1 MNIKNIAII
10 SHVDHGKTTLVDCLL
25 RFSGKIRD
33 KGERLLDSNDLER
46 EKGITI
52 LSKVASVLYKD
63 YKINIVDTPGHA
75 DFGGEVERI
84 LNMVDGVFL
93 LVDAVE
99 GPMPQTKFLLSKA
112 LKYGF
117 LPIVVINKI
126 DKKDAMSDEI
136 AGRVFDLFYNLG
148 ASSEQLDFPILYT
161 SAKKGYA
168 IYEFS
173 DEKKDFT
180 PFFDTVLKYVKDPAS
195 DMKKPLQLQIS
206 LIDYDDY
213 LGRLGI
219 GRIKSGTIGIND
231 SILAVYPNEKQE
243 NARVMKLFGYQ
254 RNKRVAI
261 ESAAAGDIVA
271 VSGIADIDVGVT
283 LTDKENP
290 MPLAPFHIDEP
301 TLSAVFSVND
311 SPFAGREGKYVT
323 SNKLKERLIKESRSN
338 VSIKFNELD
347 SNRYEIVARG
357 ELQLAVIMEQMR
369 RQGYEFSVSAPKVI
383 IKKENGRKLEP
394 ILNFTVEVSP
404 GYVGAVIEEISKRK
418 ASIENIEQLSE
429 NMSRITGTIPTRG
442 SLGYHQQFLT
452 DTHGEGVIYF
462 SFKNY
467 QDYKG
472 DINAKKYRSLAAFE
486 TGRVTS
492 YALNNLEKRGEFYVA
507 PGDEV
512 YQGQIVGF
520 TAVDHDIDVNVCKKK
535 NLTNMRAAAAD
546 ETVVI
551 KPPVKFSLERALEIV
566 EDDQEIEITPGAVR
580 LRFRTLNPNA
590 RRKFS
595 KGKEWLGENSVA

>member
-1 MNIKNIAII
+1 
-10 SHVDHGKTTLVDCLL
+10 
-25 RFSGKIRD
+25 
-33 KGERLLDSNDLER
+33 
-46 EKGITI
+46 
-52 LSKVASVLYKD
+52 
-63 YKINIVDTPGHA
+63 
-75 DFGGEVERI
+75 
-84 LNMVDGVFL
+84 
-93 LVDAVE
+93 
-99 GPMPQTKFLLSKA
+99 
-112 LKYGF
+112 
-117 LPIVVINKI
+117 
-126 DKKDAMSDEI
+126 
-136 AGRVFDLFYNLG
+136 
-148 ASSEQLDFPILYT
+148 
-161 SAKKGYA
+161 
-168 IYEFS
+168 
-173 DEKKDFT
+173 
-180 PFFDTVLKYVKDPAS
+180 
-195 DMKKPLQLQIS
+195 
-206 LIDYDDY
+206 
-213 LGRLGI
+213 
-219 GRIKSGTIGIND
+219 
-231 SILAVYPNEKQE
+231 
-243 NARVMKLFGYQ
+243 
-254 RNKRVAI
+254 
-261 ESAAAGDIVA
+261 
-271 VSGIADIDVGVT
+271 
-283 LTDKENP
+283 
-290 MPLAPFHIDEP
+290 PFHIDEP

-383 IKKENGRKLEP
+383 IKKENGRRLEP

-566 EDDQEIEITPGAVR
+566 EDDQEIEITPGAIR
-580 LRFRTLNPNA
+580 LRFRILNPTNA
-590 RRKFS
+590 RKKFS